1 MRTIP
6 PVRAAS
12 LCASW
17 VAMTPWHNGMV
28 SHILLVICV
37 LMRVVLF
44 KHRRPFVCSIDKPQL
59 NRRHSLNL
67 CSTLCVSTGRLQAEN
82 PEVKRHERYSPYL
95 GIGFVNTRTDTHF
108 MRYGTRVRVTCVHIQ
123 EKPAAILLGFY
134 AEMQNTA
141 HNFHFGANATPTTNK
156 HNLP

>member
-1 MRTIP
+1 M
-6 PVRAAS
+6 
-12 LCASW
+12 
-17 VAMTPWHNGMV
+17 
-28 SHILLVICV
+28 
-37 LMRVVLF
+37 
-44 KHRRPFVCSIDKPQL
+44 
-59 NRRHSLNL
+59 
-67 CSTLCVSTGRLQAEN
+67 STGRLQAEN